1 MVVPQVSSPTFI
13 GRRTELGLLQEAVE
27 RAVALEPRPI
37 LLAGEAGVGKT
48 RLLEELGEW
57 AKKRGCRVL
66 VGGCVSLSA
75 DVAPFAPIIEAL
87 RPLKRDLPTPTLG
100 EVVGNGQNLASLMS
114 DVELIGDPIDSTGV
128 SPDTTQVRLFE
139 QLLGM
144 LERLSALAPVVLI
157 VEDIHWA
164 DRSTVDVLAFLA
176 RNIRTQPV
184 QLVATFR
191 SDQPEARRQLLP
203 FISEFGRQPNAQR
216 IDLTRFNRA
225 EVAEQLSAITGRP
238 VAAATI
244 DGVYRRSQG
253 NPFFSEE
260 LLLSGSTGD
269 AMPETL
275 RDVLRARVAA
285 LGHDAEELVRVA
297 SAAGRQFSES
307 VLRRLTEVDENTLRA
322 ALREVLDH
330 QILVRRPHDGD
341 ERLAFRHALIQEVV
355 YGDLLP
361 SERMRTH
368 AACAQAIEEQLAAA
382 PDATLASELA
392 YHWQAADEPERALQA
407 SIVAGM
413 AAEATGAQREAALQY
428 ERALELM
435 GRVRAVDPQLP
446 LDRVQLLERAAA
458 NQLENPSRAVEH
470 IQSAIKLTDSEADPV
485 GAGLLYAALGRYL
498 WFTGD
503 GAAALAACREAVRLV
518 PEDPPSV
525 ARARVMA
532 GLGQILMI
540 LTHSEEA
547 VAITTDAVR
556 LAGATEARTI
566 ESHALNTLGLL
577 RAYLGDVDGGLAMLR
592 RALEIATEVGSVDD
606 IGRAWSNLQDVLI
619 VAAARFDEAAETGL
633 RALNPANEAAVV
645 GIWTALA
652 WTDVAWAQY
661 LAGRWDE
668 ALASL
673 KQARLQAAEG
683 VAEIEWEIRTAQ
695 VLVGRGQFD
704 EAARH
709 LDRLDSQLEGSAD
722 TQWIAP
728 AAAARAEYAIW
739 TGDATTA
746 LQSISDGLARTQL
759 SFGANVSRIGPLLA
773 LGIRAAADVVDV
785 HRARR
790 SSAPTQSPSSQAEGH
805 MAQMQGIRDEIAARW
820 PALLRLAEPFHAL
833 CRAELTRLEGRSDPG
848 AWANSA
854 DLFESLPLPY
864 TAAYA
869 RFREGEASMSG
880 RAGTRDA
887 ARARAALGNALA
899 IATTLGAEPL
909 RDVVEA
915 AAKRGGLDLT
925 GDEPR
930 KRSAGAAGLTSRE
943 QEIVGLLADGL
954 TNREIGDRLF
964 ITEKTASHHVSNVL
978 AKLHVRS
985 RAEAA
990 VEAIRLG
997 IAKPPH

>member
-1 MVVPQVSSPTFI
+1 MVVPQVSSPAFI
-13 GRRTELGLLQEAVE
+13 GRRAELGQLQEAVE
-27 RAVALEPRPI
+27 RAAAFEPRPI

-48 RLLEELGEW
+48 RLLEELGAW
-57 AKKRGCRVL
+57 AEERGCRVL

-87 RPLKRDLPTPTLG
+87 RPLKHDLPTPAWN
-100 EVVGNGQNLASLMS
+100 EVVGNGQDLAPLLS
-114 DVELIGDPIDSTGV
+114 DVRRIGEAIDSTGI
-128 SPDTTQVRLFE
+128 SPDNTQVRLLE

-144 LERLSALAPVVLI
+144 LERLGGLAPVVLI

-164 DRSTVDVLAFLA
+164 DRSTVDVLTFLA
-176 RNIRTQPV
+176 RNIRAQPV
-184 QLVATFR
+184 QLVASFR
-191 SDQPEARRQLLP
+191 TDEPAARRQLLP
-203 FISEFGRQPNAQR
+203 FIAEFGRQPRAQR
-216 IDLTRFNRA
+216 IDLTRLNRA
-225 EVAEQLSAITGRP
+225 EVAEQLSAISGRP
-238 VAAATI
+238 VAAATV

-260 LLLSGSTGD
+260 LLAAGSAAG
-269 AMPETL
+269 MPETL

-285 LGHDAEELVRVA
+285 LGPDAEELVRVA
-297 SAAGRQFSES
+297 SAAGRQFPES
-307 VLRRLTEVDENTLRA
+307 VLRRLTDVDEATFRA
-322 ALREVLDH
+322 ALREVLDR
-330 QILVRRPHDGD
+330 QILVRRHHDGD

-355 YGDLLP
+355 YADLLP
-361 SERMRTH
+361 SERVRTH
-368 AACAQAIEEQLAAA
+368 AACARVIEERLAEA
-382 PDATLASELA
+382 PDAALASELA
-392 YHWQAADEPERALQA
+392 YHWQAADEPERALEA
-407 SIVAGM
+407 SIGAGM
-413 AAEATGAQREAALQY
+413 AAEAAGAQREAALQF

-435 GRVRAVDPQLP
+435 DRIPAPERLP

-458 NQLENPSRAVEH
+458 NQLENPSRAVAH
-470 IQSAIKLTDSEADPV
+470 LRAAINLTDSDADPV
-485 GAGLLYAALGRYL
+485 GAGLLYAALGRYV

-518 PEDPPSV
+518 PESPPSV
-525 ARARVMA
+525 ARSRVTA

-547 VAITTDAVR
+547 VAFATDAVR
-556 LAGATEARTI
+556 LAAETGARTI
-566 ESHALNTLGLL
+566 ESHALNTVGILT
-577 RAYLGDVDGGLAMLR
+577 AYLGDVDGGLAMLR

-633 RALNPANEAAVV
+633 QAVNPANAAAAS
-645 GIWTALA
+645 GMWTALV

-661 LAGRWDE
+661 LAGRWDD

-673 KQARLQAAEG
+673 KHARLQAAEG

-695 VLVGRGQFD
+695 VRIGRGEFD
-704 EAARH
+704 EAIRH

-746 LQSISDGLARTQL
+746 LRSIADGLARTQP
-759 SFGANVSRIGPLLA
+759 SYGANVSRIGPLLA
-773 LGIRAAADVVDV
+773 LGIRAAADVVEPR
-785 HRARR
+785 RAR
-790 SSAPTQSPSSQAEGH
+790 SSRMPADSARRQA
-805 MAQMQGIRDEIAARW
+805 ADYLARMQGIRDEVAARW
-820 PALLRLAEPFHAL
+820 PALLRLAEPFLAL
-833 CRAELTRLEGRSDPG
+833 CKAEVTRLEGRSDPA
-848 AWANSA
+848 AWGTAA
-854 DLFESLPLPY
+854 ELFESMPLPY

-869 RFREGEASMSG
+869 RFREGEASSSS
-880 RAGTRDA
+880 RAGLRDA
-887 ARARAALGNALA
+887 ARARAALGGALA
-899 IATTLGAEPL
+899 TARALSAEPL
-909 RDVVEA
+909 REVVQA
-915 AAKRGGLDLT
+915 AAERAGLDLEQ
-925 GDEPR
+925 DEAR
-930 KRSAGAAGLTSRE
+930 RRSAGPAGLTRRE
-943 QEIVGLLADGL
+943 QEILGLLARGL

-978 AKLHVRS
+978 AKMDVRS

-997 IAKPPH
+997 IAKPAD